1 MSVILSA
8 LTGCIHNDIP
18 YPRIQ
23 AGFTS
28 IVAENTVQ
36 AASIDSLNRTVTFFL
51 DEVADPANV
60 RVKEWTL
67 SPEGAEW
74 PDSAVFRAGVDL
86 MSPKTTA
93 VRLYQDYIWTINVV
107 QEIERRFTIE
117 GQVGASAIDVAGQ
130 RIVVS
135 VPMQSDLHKLVVT
148 DMKLGGPEAQY
159 SPQLVGESTDFTGP
173 VRIEVTEHGRTLVW
187 TVYVETVESTVTIDR
202 ADAWTSVAW
211 IYASAQEGKDNG
223 FQYREAGA
231 SEWITVPDMWITHE
245 GGAFTARLQDLKPLT
260 SYQARAYSDTEYTP
274 VVDFTTED
282 VYSIPNGN
290 MDSWWLD
297 GKIWCPWPEG
307 GQRYWDTGNK
317 GATTLGT
324 SNTYPDTDTPS
335 GSGYSA
341 CLETRFVGI
350 AGIGKLAAGNLFA
363 GQYMRTVGTNGVL
376 SMGREFT
383 MHPLALEG
391 DFKYKTAPISSTTA
405 GFEQMKGQPDTCV
418 VWVALIDAPEPFEI
432 RTAPADRHLF
442 DPDASDVIAYGRFE
456 VGYDVSNWTRFTI
469 PLVYKDTYRR
479 PTYILLVASASK
491 YGDYFTGG
499 NGAVMWIDNLS
510 LQF

>member
-1 MSVILSA
+1 MQ
-8 LTGCIHNDIP
+8 P
-18 YPRIQ
+18 
-23 AGFTS
+23 
-28 IVAENTVQ
+28 
-36 AASIDSLNRTVTFFL
+36 ASIDSVNRTVTFFL

-60 RVKEWTL
+60 RVNDWTL

-74 PDSAVFRAGVDL
+74 PDSALFRAGVDL
-86 MSPKTTA
+86 MKPKVTT
-93 VRLYQDYIWTINVV
+93 VHLYQDYTWTFSVV
-107 QEIERRFTIE
+107 QEIERYFTVE
-117 GQVGASAIDVAGQ
+117 GQVGASTIDVAGQ
-130 RIVVS
+130 RVVVS
-135 VPMQSDLHKLVVT
+135 VPMQADVRHLVVAS
-148 DMKLGGPEAQY
+148 MKLGGPEAVY
-159 SPQLVGESTDFTGP
+159 SPQLVGEAVDFSAP
-173 VRIEVTEHGRTLVW
+173 VRVEVTEHGRTAVW
-187 TVYVETVESTVTIDR
+187 TIYVEMVEATVTIDR
-202 ADAWTSVAW
+202 VDAWTSVAW
-211 IYASAQEGKDNG
+211 LYGSAQEGKDNG
-223 FQYREAGA
+223 FQYREAGTT
-231 SEWITVPDMWITHE
+231 EWIKVPEMWISAQ
-245 GGAFTARLQDLKPLT
+245 GGAFTARLQDLEPLT
-260 SYQARAYSDTEYTP
+260 AYQARAYSDTEYTP

-324 SNTYPDTDTPS
+324 SNSFPDTDTPS
-335 GSGYSA
+335 GTGLSA

-363 GQYMRTVGTNGVL
+363 GSYVKTVGTNGVL
-376 SMGREFT
+376 SFGRDFS

-391 DFKYKTAPISSTTA
+391 QFKYKTAPISSTTS

-418 VWVALIDAPEPFEI
+418 MWIALIDSPEPFEI
-432 RTAPADRHLF
+432 RTAPNDRHLF
-442 DPDASDVIAYGRFE
+442 NPDDPEVIAYGRYE
-456 VGYDVSNWTRFTI
+456 VGYDVSNWTRFTV

-479 PTYILLVASASK
+479 PTYMLIVCSASK

-499 NGAVMWIDNLS
+499 NGAVLWVDDLS